1 MNILL
6 LFVIIPVVMLLALWC
21 SRNVNQT
28 RAVMV
33 TGSTLLLALSVYLT
47 VDFIGLRSAGENAAM
62 LYTASWSWYE
72 PLNIALS
79 VGVDGISVA
88 MLLLSS
94 IIVFT
99 GTFASWRLQPMTKEF
114 FLWYTLL

>member
-47 VDFIGLRSAGENAAM
+47 IDFIGLRSAGENAAM
-62 LYTASWSWYE
+62 LYTASWSWYG

-99 GTFASWRLQPMTKEF
+99 GTFASWRLQPMTK
-114 FLWYTLL
+114 